1 MKIKDRPEFRDK
13 PKPLCFGPDETAMA
27 AVAAMTERNVGSVM
41 IVDDFDKLIGVVT
54 ERDVMK
60 RLVGARRDPET
71 TRLREIM
78 TARPRV
84 AKADDDLIEWMRVMS
99 NERFRRLPIV
109 DDQGRV
115 VSIMTQG
122 DFVSYTWPNLLH
134 QAREVTR
141 TTVGRNYQ
149 IMLVAGSVALYTI
162 VLIVILAAFFG
173 AET

>member
-13 PKPLCFGPDETAMA
+13 PKPLCFGPDDTAMT
-27 AVAAMTERNVGSVM
+27 AVAAMTEKNVGSVM
-41 IVDDFDKLIGVVT
+41 IVDDYEKLIGVVT

-60 RLVGARRDPET
+60 RLVGAKRDPET
-71 TRLREIM
+71 TTLREIM
-78 TARPRV
+78 TAKPRA

-149 IMLVAGSVALYTI
+149 ILLVAGSVAAYTLI
-162 VLIVILAAFFG
+162 LIVVLASFFG
-173 AET
+173 AEA